1 MVKTQPKAP
10 AGVGEAEAL
19 DGLGVGQGVPAKAA
33 EKAAEGAKAR
43 TAGRRRDKSD
53 TLFGLRL
60 ALSRLQRRGE
70 KITLAAVSKE
80 AGVSSGLIHNR
91 YPDFAEEVRALIGKA
106 LRKQRDD
113 KADELRQARE
123 RIKDLNQLVATQNQQ
138 LCQLA
143 SVNEMLTKELAI
155 QKAIADGKVTK
166 GQFGRKAPSN
176 APSDPPSKP

>member
-10 AGVGEAEAL
+10 AGVGEVEAL
-19 DGLGVGQGVPAKAA
+19 DGLGVAQGAPT
-33 EKAAEGAKAR
+33 KAAEGAKAR

-70 KITLAAVSKE
+70 KVTLAAVSKE

-113 KADELRQARE
+113 KADQLRQARE
-123 RIKDLNQLVATQNQQ
+123 RIKELNQLVATQNQQ

-143 SVNEMLTKELAI
+143 SVNETLTKELAI

-166 GQFGRKAPSN
+166 GQFGRKPPPNDPS
-176 APSDPPSKP
+176 ATTSRP

>member
-1 MVKTQPKAP
+1 MVKSQRKASREI
-10 AGVGEAEAL
+10 GEVGAQDA
-19 DGLGVGQGVPAKAA
+19 LGVDQGVATRAN
-33 EKAAEGAKAR
+33 EGVTAR
-43 TAGRRRDKSD
+43 TAVRRRDKSD

-60 ALSRLQRRGE
+60 ALGRLQSRGE

-113 KADELRQARE
+113 KADELRRARE
-123 RIKDLNQLVATQNQQ
+123 RIRELNQLVATQNQQ

-143 SVNEMLTKELAI
+143 SVNEMLTKELVI
-155 QKAIADGKVTK
+155 LRAIAGGNVTK
-166 GQFGRKAPSN
+166 GQFGRKSPSN
-176 APSDPPSKP
+176 DSFDPPSKP

>member
-10 AGVGEAEAL
+10 PGVGEVEAL
-19 DGLGVGQGVPAKAA
+19 VDGLGVGHGVPT
-33 EKAAEGAKAR
+33 KAAEGTSAR

-123 RIKDLNQLVATQNQQ
+123 RIKELNQLVATQNQQ

-143 SVNEMLTKELAI
+143 SVNEMLTKELAV

-166 GQFGRKAPSN
+166 GQFGRKTPPN
-176 APSDPPSKP
+176 APSDHPSKS

>member
-1 MVKTQPKAP
+1 MAVVKTQPKAP
-10 AGVGEAEAL
+10 AGVGEVEAL
-19 DGLGVGQGVPAKAA
+19 DGLGVAQGVPT
-33 EKAAEGAKAR
+33 KAAEGAKAR

-113 KADELRQARE
+113 KADQLRQARE
-123 RIKDLNQLVATQNQQ
+123 RIKELNQLVATQNQQ

-155 QKAIADGKVTK
+155 QKAIAEGKVTK
-166 GQFGRKAPSN
+166 GQFGRKTPPTARF
-176 APSDPPSKP
+176 DPPSKY

>member
-1 MVKTQPKAP
+1 VVKTQPKAP
-10 AGVGEAEAL
+10 PGIGEVEAL
-19 DGLGVGQGVPAKAA
+19 DGLGVGQGVPT
-33 EKAAEGAKAR
+33 KAAEGASAR

-53 TLFGLRL
+53 TLFSLRL

-123 RIKDLNQLVATQNQQ
+123 RIKELNQLVATQNQQ

-166 GQFGRKAPSN
+166 GQFGRKSLPNDSSN
-176 APSDPPSKP
+176 PPPSI